1 MVYCTQDVAVRTRDF
16 EGAMPG
22 LTRVFPAAK
31 HHYLFIPEIGAIEEA
46 AGTNVDKPHPTDSID
61 VAKEMGISRCE
72 GQFSVRSLVVQS
84 CAKLLKVEDGYAL
97 PGRIQRR

>member
-1 MVYCTQDVAVRTRDF
+1 MVYCTQDVAVSRCNF

-22 LTRVFPAAK
+22 MTYLFAAAK
-31 HHYLFIPEIGAIEEA
+31 HHYLFIPEIGAILSEEEA

-84 CAKLLKVEDGYAL
+84 CAKLLKVEDG
-97 PGRIQRR
+97 